1 MTLLEQYLEEKF
13 GIMKE
18 DILISPT
25 TNQKKVVQELLLEVE
40 QDGRTENVFGKIEQL
55 KVLGRKGVIVY
66 LNGLSDQTYRAK

>member
-1 MTLLEQYLEEKF
+1 MTLLEHYLEEKF

-40 QDGRTENVFGKIEQL
+40 QDGRTENVFGKIQQL